1 MNVIDWILGLL
12 GKVLGFFNNITGN
25 YLIAV
30 LLFAVLFKILL
41 FPFSIKQ
48 QKTQV
53 KQASLRPKEMAIRNK
68 YKGRDDKVTQQKC
81 QQEIME
87 LYQSEG
93 YSPFGGCLP
102 LLLQFPVIIAL
113 YNIIRNPLQY
123 ICGVTKSAL
132 TVVGNAATALNI
144 EWGSDTLKLMTAVR
158 DNFSEMQAK
167 VTELAGD
174 VDVTS
179 FTSLTADKLPDF
191 SLFGLDFDLSV
202 VPTIAFNWYLLIP
215 ILTFATVFL
224 SSRLMRKLSYQP
236 AAADQNAGCSNWVM
250 DLTMPAMSTYFT
262 FIFPSLLGVYWIFN
276 NLLGVLQQLIL
287 RAMFPAPKF
296 TEEDYKAAE
305 RAYKGKKVDVSMEND
320 PRVIPGKKYK
330 SLHHIDDDDEG
341 ELPVLPLDSRESD
354 DDDRKKSTEAPVLKE
369 DKPPRKDAKKSEKS
383 GESEAEK
390 GDKADDKGDKGEDK
404 EDKEEKPELPEE
416 NESDGGEKSL

>member
-12 GKVLGFFNNITGN
+12 GNLLGFFNNITGN

-48 QKTQV
+48 QKTQL

-68 YKGRDDKVTQQKC
+68 YKGRDDNVTQQKC

-132 TVVGNAATALNI
+132 TVVGNAATELGF
-144 EWGSDTLKLMTAVR
+144 EWGNDTLKLMTAVR
-158 DNFSEMQAK
+158 DNFTEMQTK
-167 VTELAGD
+167 VAEIAGD
-174 VDVTS
+174 VDVSS
-179 FTSLTADKLPDF
+179 FTGLAADKLPDF

-236 AAADQNAGCSNWVM
+236 AAVDQNAGCSNWVM

-287 RAMFPAPKF
+287 RALFPAPKF
-296 TEEDYKAAE
+296 TDEDYKAAE
-305 RAYKGKKVDVSMEND
+305 RAYKGKKTDMAMEDD

-341 ELPVLPLDSRESD
+341 DLPVLPLDSRESD
-354 DDDRKKSTEAPVLKE
+354 DEDGKKSGDIPTLKE
-369 DKPPRKDAKKSEKS
+369 DKPPRKDAKKAENL
-383 GESEAEK
+383 SEAESEKAEKK
-390 GDKADDKGDKGEDK
+390 G
-404 EDKEEKPELPEE
+404 EKPELPEKKK
-416 NESDGGEKSL
+416 NGGGKTL